1 MEDQLRAV
9 AEVLARA
16 KSVVALTGAGI
27 SVDSGIPDFRGAQG
41 LWEKYDPMEY
51 ATIEAFTADPA
62 KVWGMLKEMESLVM
76 GALPNPAHQALAD
89 LEAMGRLEMVVTQN
103 IDGLHQAAG
112 SRMVVEFHGSGR
124 RLVCLSCARQ
134 ISRGELVT
142 DELPPRCA
150 CGGLI
155 KPDVVFFGEPIPQR
169 PGLVAM
175 AGSQSCQ
182 AMLVVGTSATV
193 APASQLP
200 LMAKQAGATVIE
212 INLEPTPLT
221 GEIADY
227 SLQGSASQIMPRLV
241 ELVEEI
247 VKSEK

>member
-1 MEDQLRAV
+1 MEEQLKA
-9 AEVLARA
+9 AAKAIAQA

-27 SVDSGIPDFRGAQG
+27 SVDSGIPDFRGSQG

-51 ATIEAFTADPA
+51 ATIQAFKTNPG
-62 KVWGMLKEMESLVM
+62 KVWVMLKEMEGLVL
-76 GALPNPAHQALAD
+76 GARPNPAHEALAK

-112 SRMVVEFHGSGR
+112 SRTVIEFHGSGR
-124 RLVCLSCARQ
+124 RLVCLDCTRK
-134 ISRGELVT
+134 ISRGELVGV
-142 DELPPRCA
+142 EVPPRCV

-175 AGSQSCQ
+175 AASQSCQ

-193 APASQLP
+193 VPASQLP
-200 LMAKQAGATVIE
+200 MMAKQAGATVIE
-212 INLEPTPLT
+212 VNLEATPLT
-221 GEIADY
+221 GHVADI
-227 SLQGSASQIMPRLV
+227 SLQGGASDIMPRLADMV
-241 ELVEEI
+241 RELV
-247 VKSEK
+247 S